1 MGSESRTDTAAA
13 SGGEGVVARD
23 GTPGGTPA
31 GSRLGQRLSGLVVA
45 LGTLL
50 FLGGFGWAAL
60 MYVPFTVPTLSM
72 HPTIGAGDRV
82 LAQRVDGS
90 QVRRGDVVVFEQKS
104 WADAPLVKRVVA
116 VGGDTVACCSDGG
129 LKVNGERIDEP
140 YTHDDPFAATASF
153 SEVTVPKGR
162 LFLLGDDRSGSL
174 DSTAHLME
182 KGAGTVS
189 RSAVKGRV
197 DAVVWPMKGML
208 EPATGF
214 RALGEDPTPAGPL
227 MTQVTLVT
235 AGALMIFAGA
245 AYGPVVGLLARRRG
259 TPPADG

>member
-1 MGSESRTDTAAA
+1 MGSESRTDTAATIR
-13 SGGEGVVARD
+13 GEGA
-23 GTPGGTPA
+23 GAPGGTPA
-31 GSRLGQRLSGLVVA
+31 GTRLGQRLSGLVVA
-45 LGTLL
+45 LGTVL

-60 MYVPFTVPTLSM
+60 IYVPFTVPTPSM
-72 HPTIGAGDRV
+72 NPTIAAGDRV

-90 QVRRGDVVVFEQKS
+90 EVRRGDVVVFEQES

-129 LKVNGERIDEP
+129 LKVNGKLIDEP
-140 YTHDDPFAATASF
+140 YTRDDPFAATASF
-153 SEVTVPKGR
+153 SEVTVPEGR

-189 RSAVKGRV
+189 RSAVKERV
-197 DAVVWPMKGML
+197 DAVVWPMEGML

-214 RALGEDPTPAGPL
+214 EVLGDEPSPAGPL
-227 MTQVTLVT
+227 RIQVILVT

-245 AYGPVVGLLARRRG
+245 AYGPVAGLLTRRRG
-259 TPPADG
+259 AARTGG